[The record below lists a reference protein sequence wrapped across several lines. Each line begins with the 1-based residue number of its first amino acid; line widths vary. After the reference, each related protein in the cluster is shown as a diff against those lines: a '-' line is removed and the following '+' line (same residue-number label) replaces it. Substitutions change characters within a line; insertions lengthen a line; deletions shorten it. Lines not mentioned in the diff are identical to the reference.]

1 MAQAF
6 DKVWHHGLLQ
16 KLRSNLPRQHCDLLE
31 SYISDRMFWVRQ
43 EGQYSELKQI
53 KAGVPQGSVIGLL
66 LYLLYT
72 YDIPQPSGMTVATF
86 ADETAILAVG
96 NSEEEATN
104 KLQKA
109 INKINNW
116 TKKWRIKLNE
126 NKSVQIFFTNKK
138 VKR

>member
-1 MAQAF
+1 M
-6 DKVWHHGLLQ
+6 
-16 KLRSNLPRQHCDLLE
+16 
-31 SYISDRMFWVRQ
+31 
-43 EGQYSELKQI
+43 
-53 KAGVPQGSVIGLL
+53 PQGSVIGLL

-86 ADETAILAVG
+86 ADDTATLAVG

-104 KLQKA
+104 KLQNA
-109 INKINNW
+109 VNKINNW

-138 VKR
+138 IKRQTPITINGTVVPYSNMVKYLGMTLVTSGKLHDSFLSKYFFNPFLFKCRK